1 MYLIILPT
9 ENIFILVILFT

>member
-1 MYLIILPT
+1 LPT